1 MINPIIAIT
10 PTIIFITCV
19 FVFVGLR
26 KESRKYIAEMRQL
39 SEDQTRIMNVI
50 FLKKIIR
57 FFAESK
63 TSRDTEQL
71 LDNMENFI
79 ERIEE
84 GASNIASDATKEI
97 AELHNYLDRITRKQ
111 KNLASLQVLTSI
123 MTNTVLAYGIIV
135 AAMQY
140 FILILYILV
149 PSFAPIKQ
157 IDDIMIGAT
166 LLFGAVIILF
176 YVDIVRLTGRIKNL
190 KYSDHEPVKTAD
202 NEPGI
207 NSFNPA
213 R

>member
-1 MINPIIAIT
+1 MINPIMAIT
-10 PTIIFITCV
+10 PTIIFITCL

-57 FFAESK
+57 FFVESK

-71 LDNMENFI
+71 LDNMENFT

-111 KNLASLQVLTSI
+111 KNLVSLQALTSI

-140 FILILYILV
+140 TILTLYIIV

-166 LLFGAVIILF
+166 LIFGSVIILF
-176 YVDIVRLTGRIKNL
+176 YVDIVRLARRVKNL
-190 KYSDHEPVKTAD
+190 KYSDHELVKTAD

-207 NSFNPA
+207 NSLNPA

>member
-1 MINPIIAIT
+1 MINPIMVIT
-10 PTIIFITCV
+10 PTIIFITCL

-57 FFAESK
+57 FFVESK

-71 LDNMENFI
+71 LDNMENFT

-111 KNLASLQVLTSI
+111 KNLVSLQALTSI

-140 FILILYILV
+140 TILTLYIIV

-166 LLFGAVIILF
+166 LIFGSVIILF
-176 YVDIVRLTGRIKNL
+176 YVDIVRLARRVKNL
-190 KYSDHEPVKTAD
+190 KYSDHELVKTAD

-207 NSFNPA
+207 NSLNPA

>member
-1 MINPIIAIT
+1 MINPIMVIT
-10 PTIIFITCV
+10 PTIIFITCL

-57 FFAESK
+57 FFVESK

-111 KNLASLQVLTSI
+111 KNLVSLQALTSI

-140 FILILYILV
+140 TILTLYIIV

-166 LLFGAVIILF
+166 LIFGSVIILF
-176 YVDIVRLTGRIKNL
+176 YVDIVRLARRVKNL
-190 KYSDHEPVKTAD
+190 KYSDHELVKTAD

-207 NSFNPA
+207 NSLNPA

>member
-1 MINPIIAIT
+1 MINPIMVIT
-10 PTIIFITCV
+10 PTIIFITCL

-57 FFAESK
+57 FFVESK

-71 LDNMENFI
+71 LDNMENFT

-111 KNLASLQVLTSI
+111 KNLVSLQALTSI
-123 MTNTVLAYGIIV
+123 MTNTVLALWHNCSCQCSIPY
-135 AAMQY
+135 
-140 FILILYILV
+140 
-149 PSFAPIKQ
+149 
-157 IDDIMIGAT
+157 
-166 LLFGAVIILF
+166 LLF
-176 YVDIVRLTGRIKNL
+176 T
-190 KYSDHEPVKTAD
+190 S
-202 NEPGI
+202 
-207 NSFNPA
+207 
-213 R
+213 

>member
-1 MINPIIAIT
+1 MINPIMVIT
-10 PTIIFITCV
+10 PTIIFITCL

-57 FFAESK
+57 FFVESK

-71 LDNMENFI
+71 LDNMENFT

-111 KNLASLQVLTSI
+111 KNLVSLQALTSI

-140 FILILYILV
+140 TILTLYIIV

-166 LLFGAVIILF
+166 LIFGAVIILF
-176 YVDIVRLTGRIKNL
+176 YVDIVRLARRVKNL
-190 KYSDHEPVKTAD
+190 KYSDHELVKTAD

-207 NSFNPA
+207 NSLNPA

>member
-1 MINPIIAIT
+1 MINPIMVIT
-10 PTIIFITCV
+10 PTIIFITCL

-39 SEDQTRIMNVI
+39 SEDQTKIMNVI

-57 FFAESK
+57 FFVESK

-71 LDNMENFI
+71 LDNMENFT

-111 KNLASLQVLTSI
+111 KNLVSLQALTSI

-140 FILILYILV
+140 TILTLYIIV

-166 LLFGAVIILF
+166 LIFGSVIILF
-176 YVDIVRLTGRIKNL
+176 YVDIVRLARRVKNL
-190 KYSDHEPVKTAD
+190 KYSDHELVKTAD

-207 NSFNPA
+207 NSLNPA